1 MSLLQSYKDRVK
13 DRKDTEHQQALI
25 RFIIVF
31 VAFLYILTQ
40 YFLENLTQVTLF
52 LVFGSLFISSAL
64 LAHIFLSPSINIM
77 RRFVGVFHDALM
89 TTLFL
94 VFAEEKAA
102 LFLFAYPWVAIGNG
116 FRYGVK
122 YLYVSAGIS
131 SLCLLWILLNH
142 PFWHEHQFFALGV
155 LILNVAVTG
164 YTAVLLTQLRD
175 AQSEIEKMA
184 THDSL
189 TGLAN
194 RRLLVD
200 RLKNSMLLNPRHSRC
215 VGVVYFD
222 LDGFKAVNDQHG
234 HQAGDLLLKEV
245 ATKVQACIRETD
257 TFARLGG
264 DEFVIVL
271 DSLMPPTD
279 PTFVARRILKAIE
292 SIEEIEG
299 KKIKISASIG
309 LAKLT
314 QINETIESDPEL
326 VIKSADEA
334 MYKAKKT
341 GKGRIELVE
350 V

>member
-1 MSLLQSYKDRVK
+1 MGKLDSYIIKWAVFSMFISTSLLV
-13 DRKDTEHQQALI
+13 HLLI
-25 RFIIVF
+25 
-31 VAFLYILTQ
+31 Y
-40 YFLENLTQVTLF
+40 
-52 LVFGSLFISSAL
+52 
-64 LAHIFLSPSINIM
+64 PSINTS
-77 RRFVGVFHDALM
+77 RRLVGLVHDQIFA
-89 TTLFL
+89 TLLL
-94 VFAEEKAA
+94 VLADEKAS
-102 LFLFAYPWVAIGNG
+102 LFLFVYAWVAIGNG

-122 YLYVSAGIS
+122 YLYASSALGF
-131 SLCLLWILLNH
+131 LCLSFVFLKSEYWQQ
-142 PFWHEHQFFALGV
+142 HQLFGIGV
-155 LILNVAVTG
+155 LIMTVALTG
-164 YTAVLLTQLRD
+164 FTANLFTRLKN
-175 AQSEIEKMA
+175 AHHEIEKMA

-189 TGLAN
+189 TGLPN

-245 ATKVQACIRETD
+245 ALKVQACIRETD

-271 DSLMPPTD
+271 DSLMPPAD
-279 PTFVARRILKAIE
+279 PTFVARRILNAIE
-292 SIEEIEG
+292 SIQEIEG